1 MIKKITA
8 VILSV
13 LGIFLFGK
21 FKGKQNEKNKQN
33 KEVIK
38 KIRATRKRRLSRSN
52 DTPTDSLKWL
62 QEHNTD

>member
-8 VILSV
+8 VILSI